1 MHASHSKTFRHEN
14 ISVFSARETDIGHF
28 NFHSF
33 SQSRSPNAF
42 IAYFTVQRVSQKFT
56 FTLRKIEIYRVA
68 KQIMNE
74 ITNLVRF
81 EKLTYFFE
89 VFCTV
94 GKVFDF
100 FCFENSW
107 EQKAKL
113 LILYHWNQSNQML
126 FSLNCYQ
133 SMKITTLFQL

>member
-1 MHASHSKTFRHEN
+1 MRHSKTFRHEN

-74 ITNLVRF
+74 ITNLPNLNIDY
-81 EKLTYFFE
+81 LTSPNFPE
-89 VFCTV
+89 
-94 GKVFDF
+94 
-100 FCFENSW
+100 
-107 EQKAKL
+107 L
-113 LILYHWNQSNQML
+113 WNN
-126 FSLNCYQ
+126 
-133 SMKITTLFQL
+133 